1 LDIDH
6 RTRNHT
12 LSKLGELHM
21 KSLISFLLVCS
32 LTAIMAPTPAAAG
45 EVTIPNT
52 FQSGTPA
59 VAAEVNDN
67 FSAVVSAVDDNDGR
81 IAALEAA
88 VAALQA
94 TVTSQAST
102 ISTQAS
108 TITSLQSTLTS
119 QAATIST
126 LESELAA
133 VQSSQVMALDP
144 YLTVDET
151 GDPRGPL
158 VQLAGANLQIVNGL
172 GSTDTINGL
181 GNLIVGYDEV
191 NTFLT
196 ISLTHCSDGDY
207 GDQAS
212 CEDAGEVWSHS
223 HKSGSHYLVAGSQN
237 NYSQFGGIVTGY
249 RNFATN
255 GYSTVTGGTGNIARG
270 RSSSVS
276 GGALNTASGT
286 YSSVSG
292 GYDNMASNE
301 YSSVSGGY
309 RNTASGTYSSVSGGN
324 TRSASGVSDWR
335 AGNLIEDN

>member
-1 LDIDH
+1 M
-6 RTRNHT
+6 
-12 LSKLGELHM
+12 SKLGELHM

-67 FSAVVSAVDDNDGR
+67 FSSVKSAVDDNDSR
-81 IAALEAA
+81 IAALD
-88 VAALQA
+88 AALA
-94 TVTSQAST
+94 AQAST
-102 ISTQAS
+102 IST
-108 TITSLQSTLTS
+108 LQSTVTS
-119 QAATIST
+119 QAATISA
-126 LESELAA
+126 LESDLAA

-144 YLTVDET
+144 YLTVDES

-158 VQLAGANLQIVNGL
+158 VQLAGANLRIVNGL

-181 GNLIVGYDEV
+181 GNLIVGYDEF